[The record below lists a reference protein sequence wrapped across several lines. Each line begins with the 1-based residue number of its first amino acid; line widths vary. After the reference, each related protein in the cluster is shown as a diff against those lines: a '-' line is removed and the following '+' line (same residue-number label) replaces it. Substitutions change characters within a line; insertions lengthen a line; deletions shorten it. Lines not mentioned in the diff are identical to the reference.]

1 MYNPKNI
8 NSKKKEM
15 QTLTEKLE
23 RLNDILERK
32 FSENHVISINYI
44 IKAICNLAQNNE
56 VEIDVKTINN
66 LLVVYFDGI
75 KVFIFRL
82 TKKRILETLSI
93 VQVELAEIKL
103 SNIGADTPLERIF
116 EYTKNIAKKR
126 EITSSAELDG
136 FLKFI
141 KEKFAINTFD
151 LQVIVNEYENL
162 SYLAKE
168 KFKRLNTI
176 G

>member
-116 EYTKNIAKKR
+116 EYTKNIAKK
-126 EITSSAELDG
+126 
-136 FLKFI
+136 
-141 KEKFAINTFD
+141 EKSLHRRSLTVF
-151 LQVIVNEYENL
+151 
-162 SYLAKE
+162 
-168 KFKRLNTI
+168 
-176 G
+176 

>member
-44 IKAICNLAQNNE
+44 IKAICNLAPNNE
-56 VEIDVKTINN
+56 VEVDVKTINN

-82 TKKRILETLSI
+82 TKKRILEKLSI
-93 VQVELAEIKL
+93 VQVELADIKL
-103 SNIGADTPLERIF
+103 SNVNADTSLERIF
-116 EYTKNIAKKR
+116 EYTKSIAKKR
-126 EITSSAELDG
+126 ETASSVELNC
-136 FLKFI
+136 FLNFI
-141 KEKFAINTFD
+141 KEKFTINTFD
-151 LQVIVNEYENL
+151 LQVIISEYEKL

-168 KFKRLNTI
+168 KLKQLNII

>member
-1 MYNPKNI
+1 
-8 NSKKKEM
+8 M

-23 RLNDILERK
+23 RLNNILERK
-32 FSENHVISINYI
+32 FSENHVIGINYI

-103 SNIGADTPLERIF
+103 SNINADTPLERIF

-126 EITSSAELDG
+126 ETTSSVELDG

-141 KEKFAINTFD
+141 REKFAINTFD

-168 KFKRLNTI
+168 KFKQLNTI
-176 G
+176 GQ

>member
-44 IKAICNLAQNNE
+44 IKAICNLAPNNE
-56 VEIDVKTINN
+56 VEVDVKTINN

-82 TKKRILETLSI
+82 TKKRILEKLSI
-93 VQVELAEIKL
+93 VQVELADIKL
-103 SNIGADTPLERIF
+103 SNIGADTSLERIF
-116 EYTKNIAKKR
+116 EYTKSIAKKR
-126 EITSSAELDG
+126 ETASSVELDC